1 MTEEESPR
9 QTDSQSLV
17 EATDSVLSSSA
28 AELVDPHLPLLSR
41 YWLAA
46 LKDYA
51 LLSLPGQFSSQ
62 LPRGG
67 GTFYTLP
74 IIPLVIPY
82 YKANWPSLLHA
93 AAIWA
98 QSSGLRKKAATDES
112 QWSGDMSV
120 PAFAGAVP
128 LAMSLARPADER
140 HDLFHL
146 LLGLSV
152 QVLCTPA
159 VVDSP
164 NTVQSSLLALQRL
177 IDTQFSRTVF
187 LVEKELTMELLS
199 LFRRLL
205 LTCQDSKLKLTTLRI
220 GILVAQSL
228 KEPTSLEEEGM
239 EERIDLKEEMLEHGK
254 SLSYSLLEL
263 SSCCLLQL
271 LPELALSEKKVGA
284 SKTLKRPLSSVEVEM
299 MATAVEYLPVVLSL
313 CSDDNLS
320 LVLAPALF
328 MTLSVVR
335 YITLLPASSPHLT
348 TTLQTFR
355 NMCMQLQPSQQTTA
369 VLHAALWSLLNKG
382 ETTDSPSNMEGI
394 PSETRLVLVAML
406 LLSPAATC
414 SPGTPLSDQC
424 VRFFETCLNS
434 NQAEVSSGD
443 VPLPSFNSISYS
455 SS

>member
-1 MTEEESPR
+1 MTEEEGPK
-9 QTDSQSLV
+9 QADSL

-41 YWLAA
+41 FWLAA

-51 LLSLPGQFSSQ
+51 LLSLPGQFTSQ

-82 YKANWPSLLHA
+82 YEANWPSLLHA
-93 AAIWA
+93 SAIWA
-98 QSSGLRKKAATDES
+98 QSSGLIKKATDES
-112 QWSGDMSV
+112 QWSADSSTV

-128 LAMSLARPADER
+128 LATSLARPADER

-164 NTVQSSLLALQRL
+164 SAVQSSLLALQQL
-177 IDTQFSRTVF
+177 IDTRFSRTVF
-187 LVEKELTMELLS
+187 LVEKEMTMELLS

-205 LTCQDSKLKLTTLRI
+205 LTCQDAKLKLTTLRI
-220 GILVAQSL
+220 GMLVAQSL
-228 KEPTSLEEEGM
+228 KEPAASLEEEGIEGM
-239 EERIDLKEEMLEHGK
+239 GDLKEEMLEHGK

-271 LPELALSEKKVGA
+271 LPELALNKK
-284 SKTLKRPLSSVEVEM
+284 KTEVNKLSTRSLTPVEVEM

-313 CSDDNLS
+313 CSDNNLS

-328 MTLSVVR
+328 MTLSAVR
-335 YITLLPASSPHLT
+335 SITLLSASSPHLT
-348 TTLQTFR
+348 ATLQTVH
-355 NMCMQLQPSQQTTA
+355 NI
-369 VLHAALWSLLNKG
+369 VHAAKAL
-382 ETTDSPSNMEGI
+382 
-394 PSETRLVLVAML
+394 
-406 LLSPAATC
+406 
-414 SPGTPLSDQC
+414 
-424 VRFFETCLNS
+424 
-434 NQAEVSSGD
+434 
-443 VPLPSFNSISYS
+443 
-455 SS
+455 

>member
-1 MTEEESPR
+1 MTEEEGPK
-9 QTDSQSLV
+9 QADSL

-41 YWLAA
+41 FWLAA

-51 LLSLPGQFSSQ
+51 LLSLPGQFTSQ

-82 YKANWPSLLHA
+82 YEANWPSLLHA
-93 AAIWA
+93 SAIWA
-98 QSSGLRKKAATDES
+98 QSSGLIKKATDES
-112 QWSGDMSV
+112 QWSADSSTV

-128 LAMSLARPADER
+128 LATSLARPADER

-164 NTVQSSLLALQRL
+164 SAVQSSLLALQQL
-177 IDTQFSRTVF
+177 IDTRFSRTVF
-187 LVEKELTMELLS
+187 LVEKEMTMELLS

-205 LTCQDSKLKLTTLRI
+205 LTCQDAKLKLTTLRI
-220 GILVAQSL
+220 GMLVAQSL
-228 KEPTSLEEEGM
+228 KEPAASLEEEGIEGM
-239 EERIDLKEEMLEHGK
+239 GDLKEEMLEHGK

-271 LPELALSEKKVGA
+271 LPELALNKKKTEV
-284 SKTLKRPLSSVEVEM
+284 SKLSTRSLTPVEVEM

-313 CSDDNLS
+313 CSDNNLS

-328 MTLSVVR
+328 MTLTAVR
-335 YITLLPASSPHLT
+335 SITLLSASSPHLT
-348 TTLQTFR
+348 ATLQTVR
-355 NMCMQLQPSQQTTA
+355 NMCMQLKPSEETTA
-369 VLHAALWSLLNKG
+369 VLHSALWSLLG
-382 ETTDSPSNMEGI
+382 EGDSAESSNLEGI

-414 SPGTPLSDQC
+414 SPGTLLAEQC
-424 VRFFETCLNS
+424 VRFLETCLNS
-434 NQAEVSSGD
+434 NKPEVS
-443 VPLPSFNSISYS
+443 
-455 SS
+455 